1 MPSLLHVFLGAA
13 AATLYCTLLGFP
25 FARHLVGARV
35 GWALAPALGWAMQS
49 AAALPVFL
57 LIGFSVGRAALVCAI
72 MLGLSLLVLWRP
84 APKHEVAAHS
94 VPVWAFATAAIIALA
109 PAAVLIPK
117 TTADGVALAMPI
129 FDHAKVA
136 IIDQIARGGLPAI
149 SPFFGAAG
157 QPAPL
162 AYYYLWHFS
171 AAELSLLAGISGWEA
186 DAALAWFTAFAALM
200 LMAGLAVWLS
210 GRPSSGGWALL
221 FAVSGS
227 VRPLLVFA
235 FGWQAVDR
243 LVLPAWGLGG
253 WFYQVAWA
261 PQHVA
266 AASSAVLAIFV
277 IAQAVHRRGFLLL
290 AMLAL
295 LAAAACESSAWIGGV
310 LFPVAAAVAGTTIL
324 IRLPAAERTG
334 FAVWAAVA
342 ALAALT
348 VAAPFLHEQ
357 VFALGLRGGA
367 APVAFEPYEV
377 LGLAFPQPIRRVLDL
392 PAFWLVLLVIE
403 VPAIYIMGVLA
414 SGALVRSP
422 RLDADKKFSALI
434 LAGLAATGLVVCWLI
449 ASKVADNNDL
459 GWRGALTAF
468 VALIV
473 LAAAAMSQYPLVPAK
488 AGTQIPL
495 DSRLRGNERRNWGRV
510 YAGMGVV
517 LVLLGLPA
525 TIGIASGDV
534 RPWPTA
540 SARAFAET
548 PALWAAVRRHS
559 ASGERIANN
568 PLFLADMTGWPV
580 NISWALMAN
589 RASCFAG
596 RELTSPF
603 VAMPQTR
610 SMELEQQFERI
621 FAGQP
626 QADDLRDLATRYDCR
641 LVVLTA
647 QDGAWIADPFAASP
661 LFQLVESNENWRL
674 YRRMGG
680 K

>member
-1 MPSLLHVFLGAA
+1 
-13 AATLYCTLLGFP
+13 
-25 FARHLVGARV
+25 
-35 GWALAPALGWAMQS
+35 
-49 AAALPVFL
+49 
-57 LIGFSVGRAALVCAI
+57 
-72 MLGLSLLVLWRP
+72 MLGLTLLALWCRP
-84 APKHEVAAHS
+84 PKHEAAHS
-94 VPVWAFATAAIIALA
+94 VPAWVVATAAIIALA

-117 TTADGVALAMPI
+117 TMADGLALAMPI

-136 IIDQIARGGLPAI
+136 IIDQIARGGLPATN
-149 SPFFGAAG
+149 PFFGAAG
-157 QPAPL
+157 EPALL

-210 GRPSSGGWALL
+210 GRPSSGGWAVL
-221 FAVSGS
+221 FAISGS

-235 FGWQAVDR
+235 FGWEAVDR

-277 IAQAVHRRGFLLL
+277 IAQAAHRRDFLLL

-310 LFPVAAAVAGTTIL
+310 LFPLAAAVAGTIIL
-324 IRLPAAERTG
+324 IRLPAGERTG
-334 FAVWAAVA
+334 FAASAAVA

-357 VFALGLRGGA
+357 VAALELRGGA
-367 APVAFEPYEV
+367 APIAFDPYEV
-377 LGLAFPQPIRRVLDL
+377 LGFAFPQPIRRVLDL
-392 PAFWLVLLVIE
+392 PAFWLVLLVLE

-422 RLDADKKFSALI
+422 RLDAEKKFSALI
-434 LAGLAATGLVVCWLI
+434 FAGLATTGLVVCWLI

-473 LAAAAMSQYPLVPAK
+473 LAAAALPIWLATRRAALPA
-488 AGTQIPL
+488 L
-495 DSRLRGNERRNWGRV
+495 
-510 YAGMGVV
+510 GVV

-534 RPWPTA
+534 TAWPTA
-540 SARAFAET
+540 SARVFAET

-559 ASGERIANN
+559 APDERIANN

-603 VAMPQTR
+603 VAMPQAR

-626 QADDLRDLATRYDCR
+626 QAGDLRDLATRYNCR

-661 LFQLVESNENWRL
+661 LFQLVESNEKWRL
-674 YRRMGG
+674 YRRTM
-680 K
+680 